1 MTMSTE
7 KNDKA
12 HLLKLRELTGA
23 GMMDCKAA
31 LDEAKGDLKAAQDII
46 RRKGLDIAKK
56 KSTREVKE
64 GQVASYIHAG
74 GKLGVLVEINCE
86 SDFVA
91 KNEQFQE
98 FVRNIA
104 MQIAASFPLYVS
116 SQDIPAA
123 DMEREQRNF
132 TEELKNKPE
141 AVRQKILEGKL
152 AKRFEEVCLLNQKYI
167 KDDSKTVQDYLSET
181 IARIGEN
188 IVIRR
193 FVRFE
198 VGGSQH

>member
-1 MTMSTE
+1 MAMTAE
-7 KNDKA
+7 KNDKEV
-12 HLLKLRELTGA
+12 LLKLRELTGA

-31 LDEAKGDLKAAQDII
+31 LVEAKGDLKTAQDII

-56 KSTREVKE
+56 KSTRETKE
-64 GQVASYIHAG
+64 GQIISYIHSG

-98 FVRNIA
+98 FARNIA
-104 MQIAASFPLYVS
+104 MQIAAAFPLYVTAE
-116 SQDIPAA
+116 DIPAA
-123 DMEREQRNF
+123 DLAREKGNF
-132 TEELKNKPE
+132 EEELKNKPE
-141 AVRQKILEGKL
+141 AVREKILQGKL
-152 AKRFEEVCLLNQKYI
+152 AKRFEDVCLLNQKYI
-167 KDDSKTVQDYLSET
+167 KDDSKTVQDYLNEN

-198 VGGSQH
+198 VGGGL